1 MFPHNE
7 PPFHTDPWSIER
19 LVPILLMLVLIG
31 VVIWAVVRL
40 TRQPRALV
48 AGAAVPP
55 TLFPAS
61 PPATADPALVLVR
74 QRYAQGE
81 LDRDTFLQT
90 IRDLSPGGVEAGVTE
105 EPPPPATP

>member
-1 MFPHNE
+1 MFPHSE

-19 LVPILLMLVLIG
+19 LVPILLVLILIG

-40 TRQPRALV
+40 TRQPRALA

-55 TLFPAS
+55 SLS

-90 IRDLSPGGVEAGVTE
+90 LRDLSPGSVEAGVTE
-105 EPPPPATP
+105 APPPPATP

>member
-19 LVPILLMLVLIG
+19 LVPILLVLALIG

-40 TRQPRALV
+40 TRQPRLV
-48 AGAAVPP
+48 AQAAVP
-55 TLFPAS
+55 LSLAPAS
-61 PPATADPALVLVR
+61 ASATADPALVLVR
-74 QRYAQGE
+74 QRYAHGE

-90 IRDLSPGGVEAGVTE
+90 VRDLSPGVVEPGVME
-105 EPPPPATP
+105 EPPGS